1 MNIHEYQAKE
11 LLKTCDVATDAG
23 FMAQSAGD
31 VEKRLGE
38 VHGPPWVIKA
48 QVHSGGRGKAGG
60 IKLARDQ
67 AEAFGFANQILGM
80 TLVTAQTG
88 AKGRI
93 VRKILVAE
101 AAKVDKE
108 YYLSLLIDR
117 AAASY
122 VFVGSTEG
130 GVEIEKVAAETPDA
144 IARVY
149 VDPLSGFRTY
159 HAAEMA
165 RKLGFSG
172 DLPAGCSLSSPKR
185 MFGSAQAGPLASIGL
200 AKQLSAIMAGMFKLF
215 VEKDASLVEINP
227 LVKTKEGKLLAIDAK
242 VNFDDNGLARHPDIA
257 ALRDVGEEDPNE
269 AQASKHDLSYIK
281 LDGTIGCLVNGA
293 GLAMATMDIVKHYGG
308 SPANFLDVGG
318 SASIEK
324 VTEAFKIILSD
335 SAVKGILVNIFGG
348 IMKCDVIAEG
358 IVAAS
363 KTLGVKV
370 PIVARLDGT
379 NVEQGKRILADSGLN
394 IIPAGSLAEA
404 AELIVKEAGRF

>member
-1 MNIHEYQAKE
+1 MNIHEYQAKD
-11 LLKTCDVATDAG
+11 LFRSYGIAGDQG
-23 FMAQSAGD
+23 FMAQSVSE
-31 VEKRLGE
+31 VEKCL
-38 VHGPPWVIKA
+38 HDHLIAAPPYVIKA

-60 IKLARDQ
+60 IKVAQTIDEAIKHSRD
-67 AEAFGFANQILGM
+67 ILGM
-80 TLVTAQTG
+80 TLITAQTG

-93 VRKILVAE
+93 VHKVLVTE

-108 YYLSLLIDR
+108 YYLSFLIDR

-130 GVEIEKVAAETPDA
+130 GVEIEKVATESPGKIAKVPVDA
-144 IARVY
+144 
-149 VDPLSGFRTY
+149 LSGYRAY
-159 HAAEMA
+159 HGAEMA
-165 RKLGFSG
+165 RRLGLSG
-172 DLPAGCSLSSPKR
+172 D
-185 MFGSAQAGPLASIGL
+185 L
-200 AKQLSAIMAGMFKLF
+200 AKQLGVIMAGMFRLF

-257 ALRDVGEEDPNE
+257 ALRDTGEEDPVE
-269 AQASKHDLSYIK
+269 VQASKFDLSYIK

-318 SASIEK
+318 SASAEK

-379 NVEQGKRILADSGLN
+379 NVEQGKRILAGSGLN

-404 AELIVKEAGRF
+404 AERIVNEAGRV

>member
-11 LLKTCDVATDAG
+11 LLKSYGVATDGG
-23 FMAQSAGD
+23 FMAMSAD
-31 VEKRLGE
+31 EVETRIGG
-38 VHGPPWVIKA
+38 VQGPPYVIKA

-60 IKLARDQ
+60 IKIARDR
-67 AEAFGFANQILGM
+67 AEAAGYANQILGM

-93 VRKILVAE
+93 VRKVLVTE
-101 AAKVDKE
+101 AAKVAKE

-130 GVEIEKVAAETPDA
+130 GVEIEKVAAETPEKIAKVQVDA
-144 IARVY
+144 
-149 VDPLSGFRTY
+149 LSGYRAY
-159 HAAEMA
+159 HGAEMA
-165 RKLGFSG
+165 RRLGLSG
-172 DLPAGCSLSSPKR
+172 D
-185 MFGSAQAGPLASIGL
+185 L
-200 AKQLSAIMAGMFKLF
+200 AKQLGASMSGMYKLF

-227 LVKTKEGKLLAIDAK
+227 LVRTESGKLLAIDAK
-242 VNFDDNGLARHPDIA
+242 VNFDDNGLARHPDIL
-257 ALRDVGEEDPNE
+257 ALRDVDEEDPVE
-269 AQASKHDLSYIK
+269 VQASKFDLSYIK

-318 SASIEK
+318 SASAEK

-335 SAVKGILVNIFGG
+335 PAVKGILVNIFGG

-358 IVAAS
+358 IVAAT

-379 NVEQGKRILADSGLN
+379 NVEQGKRILADAGLN

-404 AELIVKEAGRF
+404 AELIVKEAGRA

>member
-11 LLKTCDVATDAG
+11 LLQSCGVPTDGG
-23 FMAQSAGD
+23 FMAQSAG
-31 VEKRLGE
+31 EIERRLGE
-38 VHGPPWVIKA
+38 VHGPPYVIKA

-60 IKLARDQ
+60 IKLAKDRD
-67 AEAFGFANQILGM
+67 EAVGFARAILGM

-88 AKGRI
+88 AQGRV
-93 VRKILVAE
+93 VRKVLVTE
-101 AAKVDKE
+101 AAQVDKE

-117 AAASY
+117 AAACY

-130 GVEIEKVAAETPDA
+130 GVEIEKVAAEAPGK
-144 IARVY
+144 IARVP
-149 VDPLSGFRTY
+149 VDALSGYRAY
-159 HAAEMA
+159 HGAEMA
-165 RKLGFSG
+165 RRLGMSG
-172 DLPAGCSLSSPKR
+172 D
-185 MFGSAQAGPLASIGL
+185 L
-200 AKQLSAIMAGMFKLF
+200 AKQLGAVMAGMFKLF
-215 VEKDASLVEINP
+215 AEKDASLVEINP
-227 LVKTKEGKLLAIDAK
+227 LVRTKQARLLAIDAK
-242 VNFDDNGLARHPDIA
+242 VNFDDNGLGRHPEIA
-257 ALRDVGEEDPNE
+257 ALRDTGEEDPNE
-269 AQASKHDLSYIK
+269 VRASQFDLNYIK

-318 SASIEK
+318 TATAEK

-335 SAVKGILVNIFGG
+335 PAVKGILVNIFGG

-363 KTLGVKV
+363 RTLGVTV

-379 NVEQGKRILADSGLN
+379 NVEQARLILAGSGLS

-404 AELIVKEAGRF
+404 AERIVREAGR

>member
-1 MNIHEYQAKE
+1 
-11 LLKTCDVATDAG
+11 
-23 FMAQSAGD
+23 MAQSAGE
-31 VEKRLGE
+31 VEQRLGE
-38 VHGPPWVIKA
+38 VHGPPYVIKA

-60 IKLARDQ
+60 IKLARDHD
-67 AEAFGFANQILGM
+67 EAISFSNQVLGM

-88 AKGRI
+88 PAGKV
-93 VRKILVAE
+93 VRRILVTE

-122 VFVGSTEG
+122 VFVGSVEG
-130 GVEIEKVAAETPDA
+130 GVEIEKVAAETPEK
-144 IARVY
+144 IRKVG
-149 VDPLSGFRTY
+149 VDPMTGYRPY
-159 HAAEMA
+159 HGAEMA
-165 RKLGFSG
+165 RQLGFSG
-172 DLPAGCSLSSPKR
+172 DL
-185 MFGSAQAGPLASIGL
+185 
-200 AKQLSAIMAGMFKLF
+200 AKQLGSLMAGMFKLF

-227 LVKTKEGKLLAIDAK
+227 LVRTKEAKLLAIDAK
-242 VNFDDNGLARHPDIA
+242 VNFDDNGLARHPEIA
-257 ALRDVGEEDPNE
+257 ALRDAGEEDPTE
-269 AQASKHDLSYIK
+269 VRASQFDLNYIK

-318 SASIEK
+318 SASSDK

-335 SAVKGILVNIFGG
+335 PNVRGILVNIFGG

-363 KTLGVKV
+363 RTLGVTV

-379 NVEQGKRILADSGLN
+379 NVEEGKRILAESGLK
-394 IIPAGSLAEA
+394 IIPASSLSEA
-404 AELIVKEAGRF
+404 AQRIVKETR